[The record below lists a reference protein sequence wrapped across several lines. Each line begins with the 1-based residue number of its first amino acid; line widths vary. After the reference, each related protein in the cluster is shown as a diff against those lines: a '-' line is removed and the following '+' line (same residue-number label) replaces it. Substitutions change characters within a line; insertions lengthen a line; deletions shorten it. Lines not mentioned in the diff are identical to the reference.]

1 MRIIRL
7 ELLLGE
13 FFLIEPL
20 LSSMYLIT
28 VTISAR
34 LEDKREP
41 AARSL
46 DLDQPRVKQ
55 SQCKASISTSAGLVN
70 MVTS

>member
-1 MRIIRL
+1 
-7 ELLLGE
+7 
-13 FFLIEPL
+13 
-20 LSSMYLIT
+20 MYLIT